1 MARSMQEM
9 ALLCAPH
16 QGSWVLYYY
25 VMVVACQECAHRLC
39 AEEVRGTKDDK
50 GDAAYLF
57 GLCFS
62 SAKRYARMVSSI
74 VNSGQAQ
81 QTCTDDGCCASLPG
95 RSPPHSNNPPM
106 APQGQRIAETA

>member
-39 AEEVRGTKDDK
+39 AEEVRVEDRFGVWVCFDEEEQSDTYAEQVGKCPEC
-50 GDAAYLF
+50 GAWLNTDALLGAH
-57 GLCFS
+57 GWV
-62 SAKRYARMVSSI
+62 R
-74 VNSGQAQ
+74 
-81 QTCTDDGCCASLPG
+81 G
-95 RSPPHSNNPPM
+95 R
-106 APQGQRIAETA
+106 